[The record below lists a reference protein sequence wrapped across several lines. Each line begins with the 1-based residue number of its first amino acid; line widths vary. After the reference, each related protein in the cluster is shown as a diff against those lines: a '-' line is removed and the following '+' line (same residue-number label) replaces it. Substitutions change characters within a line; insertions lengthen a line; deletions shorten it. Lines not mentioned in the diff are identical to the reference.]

1 MTVYATRAD
10 LVALAGTEELM
21 QLASAPTG
29 ALDEARVASALEL
42 AGDQIDAYLR
52 PRYAL
57 PLSTVPRVLV
67 RIATAIARYDLHLG
81 GQRQPTEQVRRDRDD
96 AMALLRDI
104 QAGKADLGIG
114 PTGAEPAEDGGG
126 AVLRLPSVRGFDDE
140 RFDEYRGRVR

>member
-1 MTVYATRAD
+1 VTAYATLAD
-10 LVALAGTEELM
+10 LTALAGAEELM

-29 ALDEARVASALEL
+29 ALDQARVANALDL

-67 RIATAIARYDLHLG
+67 RVATAIARYDLHLG
-81 GQRQPTEQVRRDRDD
+81 GQRQPTDQVRRDRDD

-104 QAGKADLGIG
+104 QAGKADLGLG

-126 AVLRLPSVRGFDDE
+126 AVLRIPGARGFDEDRLDE
-140 RFDEYRGRVR
+140 FRGLVR